1 MNNLKKLGLSA
12 LAGSLVAFSASAGEL
27 SVSGGAKLSFTNKG
41 GNEAGAEGTANTA
54 AQNDGVTGSGWGM
67 QQAITFSG
75 SGELDNGMIASL
87 SHTMQDDG
95 GTGSTSTIALDMGSM
110 GTVSYNQSSGSAAI
124 GIEAFDDVMPTA
136 EEEVGNGLGILAE
149 HSATSTAVGAYDY
162 QVDHPGNGFSYKMS
176 ADMYTIVAG
185 YSHDDTSKAIDDGGT
200 TGAGTGKSSQ
210 SIGVKV
216 APMDGLAIYAGTGE
230 EGVGDNQNDMETFAI
245 TYAMGPVSVGA
256 QKTDYDFNAANSG
269 ALSDAETTQFG
280 IAFAVNENLSISYGT
295 QETEL
300 DGQAKDVEI
309 DGFSIGYS
317 MGGISLKAHANKGE
331 NMGGVAANEIEHTEI
346 SVSFAF

>member
-1 MNNLKKLGLSA
+1 MNNLKKIGLSA

-41 GNEAGAEGTANTA
+41 GNEAGAESATGESNK
-54 AQNDGVTGSGWGM
+54 GVTGTGWGM
-67 QQAITFSG
+67 QQAIVFSG

-87 SHTMQDDG
+87 THIMQDDG

-110 GTVSYNQSSGSAAI
+110 GTISYNQSSGSAAI

-136 EEEVGNGLGILAE
+136 EEEVGNGLGIDAD
-149 HSATSTAVGAYDY
+149 HSETGTAVGAYDY
-162 QVDHPGNGFSYKMS
+162 QVDHPGNGFSYTYS
-176 ADMYTIVAG
+176 ADMFTVVAG
-185 YSHDDTSKAIDDGGT
+185 YSPDDHANAVDDGNT
-200 TGAGTGKSSQ
+200 SGAGKGKSSQ

-216 APMDGLAIYAGTGE
+216 TPMDGLAIYAGTGE
-230 EGVGDNQNDMETFAI
+230 EGVGDNQNDMETFAL
-245 TYAMGPVSVGA
+245 TYAMGPISVGA
-256 QKTDYDFNAANSG
+256 QITDIDYEAANNG

-280 IAFAVNENLSISYGT
+280 IAFAVNENLSISYGV

-300 DGQAKDVEI
+300 DGQSKDQEVE
-309 DGFSIGYS
+309 GFSIGYS

-346 SVSFAF
+346 SLSLAF